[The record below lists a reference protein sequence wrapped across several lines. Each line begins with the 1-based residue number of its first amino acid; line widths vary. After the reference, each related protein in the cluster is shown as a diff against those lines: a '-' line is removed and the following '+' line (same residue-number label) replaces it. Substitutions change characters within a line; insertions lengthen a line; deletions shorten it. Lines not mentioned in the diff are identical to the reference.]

1 MRSKSIEIKQGR
13 NNHNQNEVQE
23 KVSRALYARV
33 STREQLEGFGIDAQ
47 LTKMREYLHLFEY
60 DETNSIITTYLDE
73 GISAKNMNRPRLK
86 DLIEDIIA
94 GKVKEVIIYK
104 LDRLARSVQD
114 VYYLLDLMIKHE
126 CNLIAVMDNM
136 DIHSANGRMLVGMLA
151 VIAQWERETISERTI
166 DGMEEMCKEG
176 LFPYG
181 HTPFGYT
188 KKDRKLEINKTESEA
203 FVYIVKCACDGMN
216 IGDIETNL
224 YREYGIKKRGDRI
237 KEMVNRDL
245 YCGHLYFRG
254 KLYDNI
260 VPALVTKD
268 ELLLARKTFKTR
280 ASIIGNN
287 KYHFR
292 NKIRTVEGDI
302 CSCRV
307 TKKKTKNIYYYVH
320 GEKRINQDLIANEI
334 VVRLIQN
341 VNWKSADYRKDKIAR
356 KINKTYARID
366 RVYEEYCNEVI
377 NTKVYGYTI
386 SKLQKEVDELLTLHK
401 LQEMEEK
408 FSIEDWYNMNDNEKY
423 AFVDQYISYIVV
435 DLDLKLVVKV
445 VYR

>member
-1 MRSKSIEIKQGR
+1 MRSNSIEIKQGQ
-13 NNHNQNEVQE
+13 NSHNQNEVQE

-33 STREQLEGFGIDAQ
+33 STREQLEGYGIDAQ
-47 LTKMREYLHLFEY
+47 ITKMREYLHLFEY
-60 DETNSIITTYLDE
+60 NDCNSIITEYIDE

-86 DLIEDIIA
+86 DLIEDVVA
-94 GKVKEVIIYK
+94 GNVKEVIIYK

-114 VYYLLDLMIKHE
+114 VYYLLDLMIKHD
-126 CNLIAVMDNM
+126 CNLVAVMDNM

-181 HTPFGYT
+181 YTPFGYT
-188 KKDRKLEINKTESEA
+188 KNDKKLEINQKEAEA
-203 FVYIVKCACDGMN
+203 FKYIVQCACDGMN

-224 YREYGIKKRGDRI
+224 YREYGIKKRADKI
-237 KEMVNRDL
+237 KEIVERDL

-260 VPALVTKD
+260 VPAIVPKD
-268 ELLLARKTFKTR
+268 RLLLARKTFKTR

-292 NKIRTVEGDI
+292 NKIRTIDGNI

-307 TKKKTKNIYYYVH
+307 TKKKTKNIYYYIY
-320 GEKRINQDLIANEI
+320 EDKRINQELITKEI
-334 VVRLIQN
+334 IVRLIQN
-341 VNWKSADYRKDKIAR
+341 VNWKSTDYRKDKISK
-356 KINKTYARID
+356 KINKTYKQID
-366 RVYEEYCNEVI
+366 KVYEEYCCGVI

-386 SKLQKEVDELLTLHK
+386 SKLQKEIDELLILHK
-401 LQEMEEK
+401 LQDTEEK
-408 FSIEDWYNMNDNEKY
+408 FSIEDWYKMNDEEKY
-423 AFVDQYISYIVV
+423 AFVDEYISYIVV
-435 DLDLKLVVKV
+435 DLDLKCVVKV
-445 VYR
+445 EYR